1 MSAPL
6 SAHGGRRGRVGA
18 RTRAGRR
25 GGGVART
32 GQDGANVVVV
42 VVVVVVVAAAAAIV
56 IIVSV

>member
-32 GQDGANVVVV
+32 GQDRANVVVV
-42 VVVVVVVAAAAAIV
+42 VVAAAAAAAAIV